1 MTRYLTVYAALEAL
15 ALAALL
21 ALSTGC
27 AAPAG
32 PFAAMSEGSRL
43 ADGGGECGAVA
54 LDAHH
59 ALTAAH
65 CAGAGMEYFAP
76 GESEGRPVR
85 AVYANKRL
93 DIACVEVETG
103 ETGRA
108 IGDLFE
114 GAELTA
120 EANVSGVVT
129 GRAADSW
136 TVELPS
142 QQGDSGSAVYDA
154 AGALVGIVLGSAED
168 GVESTTQTRLGSAR
182 QAAELCA
189 TR

>member
-1 MTRYLTVYAALEAL
+1 MNRYLTVYAVLEAL

-27 AAPAG
+27 AAPTG

-54 LDAHH
+54 IDAHH

-85 AVYANKRL
+85 AVYTNKRL

-129 GRAADSW
+129 GRQLDGRAA
-136 TVELPS
+136 L
-142 QQGDSGSAVYDA
+142 A
-154 AGALVGIVLGSAED
+154 ARR
-168 GVESTTQTRLGSAR
+168 QRLGGLRLGRRPGRHCLGLRRGRRKVHDPDTSGQRPAGR
-182 QAAELCA
+182 
-189 TR
+189 